1 MKWQLKRELLP
12 LAVLLVMALTAWF
25 VYPTLP
31 DRVPTH
37 FNIHGEP
44 DDYSGKAGFTAFTL
58 GGCIVLYLVLTF
70 IPWLDPFRKKIE
82 QRYETFL
89 KFRNLTLVFFA
100 IIFFLSLHAAR
111 TGRFEPRWL
120 GFGFGALFIALG
132 NYLPQLPRNFF
143 FGVRSPWTLASE
155 EVWKRTHIISG
166 YGFVAGGLLMILL
179 ALCNVNMIWS
189 MLGIMAP
196 ISLFCTFVYPYFLF
210 KKLQKENGKEVQL

>member
-1 MKWQLKRELLP
+1 MKWQLKREWLP
-12 LAVLLVMALTAWF
+12 LVVLLVMAITAWY

-37 FNIHGEP
+37 FNIHGEA

-58 GGCIVLYLVLTF
+58 GGCTALYLVLTF

-89 KFRNLTLVFFA
+89 KFRNLTLFFFA
-100 IIFFLSLHAAR
+100 IVFFLSIHAAR
-111 TGRFEPRWL
+111 TGQFEPRWL

-155 EVWKRTHIISG
+155 EVWKRTHIVSG
-166 YGFVAGGLLMILL
+166 YCFVAGGLLMILL
-179 ALCNVNMIWS
+179 ALFNVNMIWS
-189 MLGIMAP
+189 MLGIVAP
-196 ISLFCTFVYPYFLF
+196 VSLFCTFVYPYFLF
-210 KKLQKENGKEVQL
+210 KKLQKENGKDAQL